1 MESWLEFL
9 EQALAELLLQPPR
22 IESYSMAAGI
32 NLAIN
37 LT

>member
-9 EQALAELLLQPPR
+9 AQALAELQPPR